1 MVTMSKIAVFT
12 NKDSQI
18 CDFFDA
24 ECFLIFERGETEA
37 KWKTISKSDF
47 KKIIPSNPALT
58 RKNTEALLPLIDGC
72 DILAGG
78 TLVGIPFSV
87 FDRSRF
93 HIFEIGAINDE
104 IFDGIIEE
112 LRDADAAAAAK
123 EKIIREAKP
132 VETSTPGVY
141 FLDLIALQKECPEVT
156 SKKAMMDFLKDT
168 PFLELQLVC
177 KHIPPWIENNGAYN
191 VQVTSDKDGTVQATI
206 TKKC

>member
-1 MVTMSKIAVFT
+1 MGKIAVFT
-12 NKDSQI
+12 NSDAEI

-24 ECFLIFERGETEA
+24 ERFAIFERGEAEA
-37 KWKTISKSDF
+37 KWKTTGEKKF
-47 KKIIPSNPALT
+47 KKIMPSNPALT
-58 RKNTEALLPLIDGC
+58 RKNTETLLPLIEGC
-72 DILAGG
+72 DVLAGG

-87 FDRSRF
+87 FDRAGL
-93 HIFEIGAINDE
+93 HIFEINAINDNV
-104 IFDGIIEE
+104 FDGIIDD
-112 LRDADAAAAAK
+112 LNKADADAAAK

-168 PFLELQLVC
+168 PFLELRLVC
-177 KHIPPWIENNGAYN
+177 KHIPPWIENSGLYN
-191 VQVTSDKDGTVQATI
+191 VQVTSDKDGEVQAVI